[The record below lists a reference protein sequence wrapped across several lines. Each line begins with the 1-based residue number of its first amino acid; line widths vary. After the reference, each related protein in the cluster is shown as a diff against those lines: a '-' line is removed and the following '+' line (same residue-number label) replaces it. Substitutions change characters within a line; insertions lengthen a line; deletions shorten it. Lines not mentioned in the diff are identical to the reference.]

1 MALKGDRI
9 EPNAFTDLHFFMNEV
24 AERGGV
30 VSVSTGAS
38 GASLDNSLA
47 LATYK
52 ANSSGGLPLGVLVN
66 DMVSIDQTRQHINFY
81 RDEVQIGG
89 KVCLL
94 RKGQVLTN
102 MVTGTPSAG
111 QFAILS
117 SSGTVAA
124 SATFATLNLVA
135 TPVVGQW
142 LSAKD
147 ADGYAVLS
155 VDL

>member
-9 EPNAFTDLHFFMNEV
+9 EPNGFTDIHFFMNEV

-30 VSVSTGAS
+30 ACVSTGAS
-38 GASLDNSLA
+38 GASLDNSVA

-52 ANSSGGLPLGVLVN
+52 ASSSGGKPLGLLVQ
-66 DMVSIDQTRQHINFY
+66 DMVNIDQTKTHINY
-81 RDEVQIGG
+81 YQDQVQIGG

-102 MVTGTPSAG
+102 YVVGSPTAG
-111 QFAILS
+111 QTAVLS
-117 SSGTVAA
+117 SSGYVAA
-124 SATFATLNLVA
+124 VSSMASLGLDN

>member
-9 EPNAFTDLHFFMNEV
+9 EPNGFTDIHFFMNEV
-24 AERGGV
+24 AERGGI

-38 GASLDNSLA
+38 GASLDNSAA
-47 LATYK
+47 LGTYK
-52 ANSSGGLPLGVLVN
+52 ASSSGGKPLGLLLQ
-66 DMVSIDQTRQHINFY
+66 DMVNIDQTKQHINY
-81 RDEVQIGG
+81 YVDQVQIGG

-102 MVTGTPSAG
+102 FVVGSPTAG
-111 QFAILS
+111 QLAVLS
-117 SSGTVAA
+117 SSGYVAA
-124 SATFATLNLVA
+124 SSAAIPSGQDNA
-135 TPVVGQW
+135 PVVGQW